1 MIEKL
6 GFLWKEYKSRSRL
19 IGFLSNDQG
28 AWFPMKKGKI
38 QKQADRFLIK

>member
-1 MIEKL
+1 MIKKL
-6 GFLWKEYKSRSRL
+6 GFLWKGYKSRNRL

-38 QKQADRFLIK
+38 QKQADRSLMK